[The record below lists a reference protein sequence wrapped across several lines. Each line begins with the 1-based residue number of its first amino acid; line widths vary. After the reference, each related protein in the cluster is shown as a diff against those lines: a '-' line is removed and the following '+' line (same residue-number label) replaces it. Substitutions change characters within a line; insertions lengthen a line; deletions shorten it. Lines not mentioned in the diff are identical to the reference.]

1 MTASSVRVLAR
12 YLRIVAVVGAVAMAW
27 VTMAA
32 CRATPSTSAATS
44 ADTWAVVDGRAITRN
59 DVDKAYRRTH
69 DASQTLSEEEALTAK
84 LSLLNDLIIQDILL
98 AKASAL
104 KIEIPQSEL
113 DAAYANASKNLPP
126 DAYQQELARRNLTA
140 DDIRNDTRRQLMT
153 QKVLE
158 REVGSKIAVTDQ
170 EVADFFN
177 ANRAQFNVPEESY
190 HLAQIVVTPVPEPQR
205 ANSTGDDATTPQA
218 AAAKAQMLM
227 DRLKAGASFADLAAS
242 YSEDPESAPRGGD
255 LGLVPVSRL
264 RQAPPPLRDAV
275 LGKEPG
281 AISLVTVG
289 GAHTLLLVVA
299 HEPAGQRDP
308 SMPQVRQ
315 RITDTIRG
323 RKEQLLRTAYL
334 TAVRSD
340 AAVVNYLARR
350 LVDSQGKIPMAPLAP
365 PAK

>member
-1 MTASSVRVLAR
+1 MAC
-12 YLRIVAVVGAVAMAW
+12 VAL
-27 VTMAA
+27 AA
-32 CRATPSTSAATS
+32 CRAMPSTSGAAVT

-59 DVDKAYRRTH
+59 DVEKAYRGTR
-69 DASQTLSEEEALTAK
+69 DASPMQSEEEALTAK
-84 LSLLNDLIIQDILL
+84 LSLLNDLIVQDILL

-104 KIEIPQSEL
+104 KIDIPQSEL
-113 DAAYANASKNLPP
+113 DAAYASASKNLSPE
-126 DAYQQELARRNLTA
+126 AYQQELARRNLTA
-140 DDIRNDTRRQLMT
+140 DDMRNTTRRQLLT

-158 REVGSKIAVTDQ
+158 REVASKITVSDQ
-170 EVADFFN
+170 EITDFFN

-190 HLAQIVVTPVPEPQR
+190 HLAQIVVTPVPDPQR

-218 AAAKAQMLM
+218 AVAKVQMLM
-227 DRLKAGASFADLAAS
+227 ERLKAGASFAELAAG

-264 RQAPPPLRDAV
+264 QQAPQPLRDAV
-275 LGKEPG
+275 LGKAPG
-281 AISLVTVG
+281 SVNVVTLG
-289 GAHTLLLVVA
+289 GNHTILLIVA

-315 RITDTIRG
+315 RITDAIRG

-334 TAVRSD
+334 TSIRSD
-340 AAVVNYLARR
+340 AVVVNYLARR
-350 LVDSQGKIPMAPLAP
+350 LVESQGKVPMAPFAA